1 MEESTGVV
9 GGKGREGW
17 VVGGRVGEDDE
28 ADERRQNMSV
38 YATRV
43 PVGSQTVFFFQIQ
56 QAKVFLVLGEIL
68 LSLIRLR
75 TVSS

>member
-43 PVGSQTVFFFQIQ
+43 PVGSQTVVIFKYGKQKCFWC
-56 QAKVFLVLGEIL
+56 
-68 LSLIRLR
+68 
-75 TVSS
+75 

>member
-1 MEESTGVV
+1 MEESTGV
-9 GGKGREGW
+9 GEGKGREGW

-28 ADERRQNMSV
+28 TDERRQNMSV

-43 PVGSQTVFFFQIQ
+43 PVGSQTVLVFSTQ
-56 QAKVFLVLGEIL
+56 QTNVFLVLGEIL

>member
-43 PVGSQTVFFFQIQ
+43 PVGSQAVVIF
-56 QAKVFLVLGEIL
+56 
-68 LSLIRLR
+68 
-75 TVSS
+75 